1 MDSNTRPLHEFII
14 DVGSGVQIN
23 YFDSSGDGHA
33 VVILH
38 GLAGSAREF
47 FQTAAALPEFRTI
60 LIDLRGHGRST
71 RRPDD
76 LSRKAFIDDVVH
88 VIETAIGEPVTLV
101 GQSMGGHT
109 AMLVAAARPDLIHRL
124 VLLETGPGS
133 GNHIQ
138 NEAMGE
144 FFRSWPVPFA
154 NHAAAREFLGDGAL
168 EKAWAEDLEELNG
181 GLWPRFDPDV
191 MVSAIKEVSVPR
203 WEEWE
208 SIEAPTL
215 VVYGE
220 YGMFTS
226 DEKSEFVLRGHNTQH
241 YDLPGASHDAHLD
254 AFDDWVSV
262 LNSFLPT
269 KPSAR

>member
-1 MDSNTRPLHEFII
+1 MTSNTRPLHEFII
-14 DVGSGVQIN
+14 DVGSSVQIN
-23 YFDSSGDGHA
+23 YFDSGGDGHA

-47 FQTAAALPEFRTI
+47 FPTAAALPGFRTI

-76 LSRKAFIDDVVH
+76 LSRETFVDDVVH
-88 VIETAIGEPVTLV
+88 VIEAVVGNPVTLV

-109 AMLVAAARPDLIHRL
+109 AMLLAAARPDLVHQL
-124 VLLETGPGS
+124 VLLETGAGS

-144 FFRSWPVPFA
+144 FFSSWPVPFA

-168 EKAWAEDLEELNG
+168 AKAWADDLEERHD
-181 GLWPRFDPDV
+181 GLWPRFDPEV
-191 MVSAIKEVSVPR
+191 MVSAINEVSVPR

-208 SIEAPTL
+208 SVLAPTL

-220 YGMFTS
+220 HGMFTPG
-226 DEKSEFVLRGHNTQH
+226 EKSEFALRGRNVQLH
-241 YDLPGASHDAHLD
+241 DLVGASHDAHLD
-254 AFDDWVSV
+254 AFDEWVSV
-262 LNSFLPT
+262 LSSFLPT
-269 KPSAR
+269 RPSAR